1 MYNKKYKITEI
12 KDLNLTS
19 FTQPWNYKLN
29 MFKLDN
35 LYFYNNIEKI
45 EKIKDLI
52 LNWDYIIFD
61 TETNGLNYFG
71 EALPFQISAIR
82 YRNWKEV
89 ERFNTMINIWEIP
102 SEILELTKFK
112 QEDIDNGTSL
122 SNAIRNF
129 LNFVWNEK
137 YVIAHN
143 ASFDVGILNNALV
156 ASNIYM
162 WWQINIICSMQLYY
176 IVYKYFFKLW
186 ISGSSLD
193 QLSIILM
200 WINLNKD
207 LRHEAIYDVL
217 IVAELLEKIKKDIS
231 YDLNLWDNSFI
242 KKVITDENFILKQI
256 ENIKYNKNNDKIINF
271 VNDIAEQIDDMYLEY
286 NDLFYENLNI
296 ATAIIRFIET
306 KVDKERTIF
315 LYDELNEL
323 TYYIRLLDKYTNI
336 DNKYLLSWAQNT
348 VVPFTVNWQLE
359 VSFFEKEWI
368 DFTNISNINSEE
380 SLLYYSDIFINN
392 KNKLIELQIA
402 INNRL
407 KMVKAHQWVTW
418 NLRYVNN
425 KTNKWIIF
433 RPETKIKY
441 NEKLLNTNIIQE
453 DIEKWYIN
461 TKEDLLEI
469 KENSSNNIIIEK
481 NLSNI
486 FNLI

>member
-1 MYNKKYKITEI
+1 
-12 KDLNLTS
+12 
-19 FTQPWNYKLN
+19 
-29 MFKLDN
+29 
-35 LYFYNNIEKI
+35 
-45 EKIKDLI
+45 
-52 LNWDYIIFD
+52 
-61 TETNGLNYFG
+61 
-71 EALPFQISAIR
+71 
-82 YRNWKEV
+82 
-89 ERFNTMINIWEIP
+89 MINIWEIP